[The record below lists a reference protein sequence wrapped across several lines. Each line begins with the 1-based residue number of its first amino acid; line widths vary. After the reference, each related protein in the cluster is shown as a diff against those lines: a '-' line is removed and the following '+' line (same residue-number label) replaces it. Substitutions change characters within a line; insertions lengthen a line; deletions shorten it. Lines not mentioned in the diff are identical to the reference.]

1 MSTEIY
7 SIEDIKQ
14 MLSEVLNTTDVEKA
28 ILFGIPVSMIKG
40 IMISRKLE
48 KDNNVIQRIRELF
61 PKCYICNLDG
71 IVI

>member
-1 MSTEIY
+1 MKVGDMMSKI
-7 SIEDIKQ
+7 DLIKF
-14 MLSEVLNTTDVEKA
+14 TDK
-28 ILFGIPVSMIKG
+28 
-40 IMISRKLE
+40 